1 MACFLHLPALTSF
14 SADEDQRLLLYVDYV
29 CTNMGLSVP
38 WDEIAAK
45 MEPRDP
51 ALGEKP
57 MTGEA
62 IKQHIAK
69 LRGHRDSKGY
79 DVPPK
84 LDRSARRQAAEGKNT
99 LQTPAPTPRKV
110 GPFPP
115 LMSARSK
122 PQIPQAETAAPVKK
136 ESSLLAPLS
145 KSKQK
150 KAEKAMKAQVGG
162 ISNDTSA
169 ANARALKGTAGGAK
183 LTNGKRGRRPAAA
196 AEEDEYRDDF
206 TSIGV
211 TADRRLRQPERKDYT
226 GMAPDSEGIGIK
238 DEPESDDDLPLSKR
252 RNTTQRSGGRKKAVV
267 SLMVDTVNRW
277 NNRDAAP
284 VADES
289 ADKSPEAEPAVEPS
303 ENNFSDDCHQP
314 QVTHAAP
321 PTDTDLPFQRDVGF
335 QAVEPYGR
343 AGDGF
348 GADPFRPNWPQ
359 NESGHPSPLDD
370 SFMMGPRMPAPH
382 GPVHGFGLQGGG
394 GFMCPQTSPK
404 FGHVGQQTT
413 SHELSFTSSPLFGNL
428 SSGTFAPTDFG
439 SGFGSDYSQLPSR
452 VTSQNSSFSNTQ
464 DLHDRFGA
472 NSRNGMLGG
481 LPLVSPNMTMSERTT
496 PSHPLTSP
504 ATLENGHQYPDYT
517 GSQVSPSLAG
527 PALIPSG
534 LGISMPQSCGANFM
548 SPIIAN
554 TNQALPST
562 EVHDSRF
569 TQSVPSNIGM
579 DIFGVPSPHD
589 HAFSFNDFV
598 DDMET
603 HASLAPL
610 PSNDF
615 VGFVG

>member
-1 MACFLHLPALTSF
+1 MLQALTF
-14 SADEDQRLLLYVDYV
+14 LSADEDQRLLLYVDYV

-38 WDEIAAK
+38 WDDIAAK

-69 LRGHRDSKGY
+69 LRGHRESKGY

-84 LDRSARRQAAEGKNT
+84 LDRNARRQAAEGKNT

-115 LMSARSK
+115 FMSARSK
-122 PQIPQAETAAPVKK
+122 PQIPQGETAPPVKK

-150 KAEKAMKAQVGG
+150 KAEKAMKAQFSG
-162 ISNDTSA
+162 ISNHTSA
-169 ANARALKGTAGGAK
+169 TNARALKGTTGGVK
-183 LTNGKRGRRPAAA
+183 TTNGKRGRRPAAA
-196 AEEDEYRDDF
+196 AEEDEYRDF

-211 TADRRLRQPERKDYT
+211 TADRQLRQPERKDYT

-252 RNTTQRSGGRKKAVV
+252 RNTTQKSGGGRKKAVV
-267 SLMVDTVNRW
+267 SLFVDTVNRW

-289 ADKSPEAEPAVEPS
+289 ADKSPEAAPAVEPS
-303 ENNFSDDCHQP
+303 ENNLGDDVNHP
-314 QVTHAAP
+314 RVTHAAP
-321 PTDTDLPFQRDVGF
+321 PADTGLPFHRDADF
-335 QAVEPYGR
+335 QAAEPYGC

-348 GADPFRPNWPQ
+348 GADPFRTNWPQ

-370 SFMMGPRMPAPH
+370 SFMMGPRMSAPH

-394 GFMCPQTSPK
+394 GFMCPQTSPT
-404 FGHVGQQTT
+404 FGHVSQQTT
-413 SHELSFTSSPLFGNL
+413 SHELPCTSSPLFGNL

-452 VTSQNSSFSNTQ
+452 ITSQKSSFSNTQ
-464 DLHDRFGA
+464 DLHDPFGA
-472 NSRNGMLGG
+472 NSRNVILGG
-481 LPLVSPNMTMSERTT
+481 LPLVPLSEWAT
-496 PSHPLTSP
+496 PSHQLTSP
-504 ATLENGHQYPDYT
+504 ADFETGHQYPDYT
-517 GSQVSPSLAG
+517 DSQVSPAGAG
-527 PALIPSG
+527 PTLTPSG
-534 LGISMPQSCGANFM
+534 LGISMPQSSGANFL

-579 DIFGVPSPHD
+579 DIFGVPSPRD

-598 DDMET
+598 DDIET
-603 HASLAPL
+603 HAGFAPL

-615 VGFVG
+615 VNFVG